1 MTNRRSGIS
10 LVEILIVVLVT
21 TAVGGLILILFTQT
35 TKQMTLNILK
45 TQALREVLLVD
56 DLLFKELSMI
66 WPDMNYV
73 KLVPSTGELGV
84 GIRYKLYVP
93 MISQEKEV
101 TKQIYFNNG
110 RLKVWEKLYEP
121 SDFSPTSLNNLEP
134 SGIKILFSSSERN
147 DISIT
152 FGAITGPFISY
163 TVSSTRSNVQRSGN
177 VSLLGAKLR

>member
-1 MTNRRSGIS
+1 
-10 LVEILIVVLVT
+10 
-21 TAVGGLILILFTQT
+21 
-35 TKQMTLNILK
+35 
-45 TQALREVLLVD
+45 
-56 DLLFKELSMI
+56 MI

-101 TKQIYFNNG
+101 TKQIYFNDG

-121 SDFSPTSLNNLEP
+121 SDFSPSSLNNLEP